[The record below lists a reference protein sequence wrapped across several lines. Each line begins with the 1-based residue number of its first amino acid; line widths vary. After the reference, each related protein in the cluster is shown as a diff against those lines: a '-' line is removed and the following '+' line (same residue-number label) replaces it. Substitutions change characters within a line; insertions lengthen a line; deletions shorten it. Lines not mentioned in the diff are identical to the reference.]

1 MPKMRKIEMCN
12 TRKYCTYLDKD
23 QTIRICSNANDE
35 DGCFQVRVAESMAL
49 WEQDMWKGSC
59 EGMF

>member
-1 MPKMRKIEMCN
+1 MCN